1 VSKKIDHRAIRAMRN
16 EMVSINERHLPKEL
30 NAHFGLPLHKG
41 GQKRVR
47 VYENGPSAA
56 SSADRSQFPIAGE
69 GGPNISAANTMT
81 PATGPGGV

>member
-1 VSKKIDHRAIRAMRN
+1 MSNKIDHRSLRAMRN
-16 EMVSINERHLPKEL
+16 EMVRINDRELPRKL
-30 NAHFGLPLHKG
+30 NSQFGLPLHKG
-41 GQKRVR
+41 GQNRVR